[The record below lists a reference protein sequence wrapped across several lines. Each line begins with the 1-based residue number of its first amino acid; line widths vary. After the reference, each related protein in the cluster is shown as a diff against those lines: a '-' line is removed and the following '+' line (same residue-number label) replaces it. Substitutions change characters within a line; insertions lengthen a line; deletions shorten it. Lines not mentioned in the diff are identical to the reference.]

1 MYIALLKKIYDLSLA
16 GTTITIESL
25 LSINITSE
33 QIKELIDNG
42 LIYETRNG
50 SFNITS
56 VNNLFSYGKEQFLL
70 GNKRTAQECFE
81 LCYRIKPKHRDTC
94 LQLFYNAVLTRNYEE
109 AYNFLYALENVST
122 NEYLRKDYKVYL
134 YLLSQVSQVPE
145 IYKTKIEDINSDPL
159 LMLHRKPNNLQK
171 QDNVIMRLILKG
183 KYKFAIE
190 KLNDFLS
197 EDHNYA
203 VHRIILKNLIS
214 QIIFV
219 NDKYKSDILEKVKQ
233 KRYREIIYMLEE
245 ISSTRQLRND
255 EVALMN
261 MIKTIISIY
270 ETGET
275 PTPIENET
283 TQITEAIL
291 FLDYEKALSLE
302 SEFLVSKGIPL
313 DKSPM
318 YILLVEVNQLIKNI
332 NRLKENNIP
341 IKPSL
346 PTVQG

>member
-1 MYIALLKKIYDLSLA
+1 MYIALLKKIYDLSLT

-42 LIYETRNG
+42 LIYENRNG

-255 EVALMN
+255 EIALMN

-283 TQITEAIL
+283 TQVTEAIL

-302 SEFLVSKGIPL
+302 SEFLVSKCIPL

-341 IKPSL
+341 IKPSS
-346 PTVQG
+346 PIVQG

>member
-1 MYIALLKKIYDLSLA
+1 MYIALLKKIYDLSLT

-42 LIYETRNG
+42 LIYENRNG

-255 EVALMN
+255 EIALMN

-283 TQITEAIL
+283 TQVTEAIL

-332 NRLKENNIP
+332 NRLKENDIP
-341 IKPSL
+341 IKPSS
-346 PTVQG
+346 PIVQG

>member
-1 MYIALLKKIYDLSLA
+1 MTFHDK
-16 GTTITIESL
+16 
-25 LSINITSE
+25 
-33 QIKELIDNG
+33 
-42 LIYETRNG
+42 
-50 SFNITS
+50 
-56 VNNLFSYGKEQFLL
+56 
-70 GNKRTAQECFE
+70 TA
-81 LCYRIKPKHRDTC
+81 D
-94 LQLFYNAVLTRNYEE
+94 
-109 AYNFLYALENVST
+109 
-122 NEYLRKDYKVYL
+122 
-134 YLLSQVSQVPE
+134 
-145 IYKTKIEDINSDPL
+145 
-159 LMLHRKPNNLQK
+159 
-171 QDNVIMRLILKG
+171 
-183 KYKFAIE
+183 FAIE

-233 KRYREIIYMLEE
+233 KKYREIIYMLEE

-255 EVALMN
+255 EIALMN

-283 TQITEAIL
+283 TQVTEAIL

-341 IKPSL
+341 TFPSMRCSFKISRRC
-346 PTVQG
+346 

>member
-1 MYIALLKKIYDLSLA
+1 MYIALLKKIYDLSLT
-16 GTTITIESL
+16 GTTITVESL
-25 LSINITSE
+25 LNINITSE

-42 LIYETRNG
+42 LIYENRNG

-159 LMLHRKPNNLQK
+159 FMLHRKPNNLQK

-203 VHRIILKNLIS
+203 VHRIILKKLIS

-255 EVALMN
+255 EIALMN
-261 MIKTIISIY
+261 MIKIIISIY

-283 TQITEAIL
+283 TQVTEAIL

-332 NRLKENNIP
+332 NRLKENDIP
-341 IKPSL
+341 IKPPS
-346 PTVQG
+346 PIVQG

>member
-1 MYIALLKKIYDLSLA
+1 MTKFLAKALPALMY
-16 GTTITIESL
+16 
-25 LSINITSE
+25 
-33 QIKELIDNG
+33 
-42 LIYETRNG
+42 
-50 SFNITS
+50 
-56 VNNLFSYGKEQFLL
+56 
-70 GNKRTAQECFE
+70 
-81 LCYRIKPKHRDTC
+81 
-94 LQLFYNAVLTRNYEE
+94 
-109 AYNFLYALENVST
+109 FLYALENVST

-233 KRYREIIYMLEE
+233 KRYCEIIYMLEE

-255 EVALMN
+255 EIALMN

-283 TQITEAIL
+283 TQVTEAIL

-332 NRLKENNIP
+332 KRLKENDIP
-341 IKPSL
+341 IKPSS
-346 PTVQG
+346 PIVQG

>member
-1 MYIALLKKIYDLSLA
+1 MYIALLKRIYDLSLT
-16 GTTITIESL
+16 GTTITPEAL
-25 LSINITSE
+25 LSINITEE
-33 QIKELIDNG
+33 QIKELINNG

-70 GNKRTAQECFE
+70 GNKRTAQDCFK

-122 NEYLRKDYKVYL
+122 NEHLRKDYKIYL
-134 YLLSQVSQVPE
+134 YLLSQVSPVPPN
-145 IYKTKIEDINSDPL
+145 YKTKIEDINSNPL

-171 QDNVIMRLILKG
+171 QDNIVLRLILKG

-190 KLNDFLS
+190 RLNDFLS

-214 QIIFV
+214 QIIFI
-219 NDKYKSDILEKVKQ
+219 NDKCKSDILEKVKQ
-233 KRYREIIYMLEE
+233 KRYREIICMLEE
-245 ISSTRQLRND
+245 ISSIRQLKND
-255 EVALMN
+255 EIALLN
-261 MIKTIISIY
+261 LIKTIISIY

-275 PTPIENET
+275 PIPIENES
-283 TQITEAIL
+283 TQVTEAIL

-302 SEFLVSKGIPL
+302 SEFLVSKGISL
-313 DKSPM
+313 DKSPI
-318 YILLVEVNQLIKNI
+318 YILLVEINQLIKNI

-341 IKPSL
+341 VKSSEKA
-346 PTVQG
+346 VQG